1 MHRFLKHI
9 FIALFILVPTVTF
22 ALPTNRLSVIIIDS
36 NDKSPLSLA
45 TVRLKSNTGEF
56 FGSITDMDGRVE
68 FPAVKEGTYE
78 VIVTYI
84 GYEDYKKQIQIK
96 KSSRITIYMNP
107 SSTLLTE
114 VIVTASESKG
124 ITSASKIDKTAM
136 EHLQPSSFTD
146 LLALIPGGSTKT
158 PDMSGPNAI
167 KLREV
172 AVSSSDY
179 NTSSLGTQFVID
191 GTPINTDANMQ
202 RVRTEITSGFEGKT
216 SVNTGVDMRTI
227 STDNIESVEIIRGI
241 PSVEYGDLTSG
252 LVVIKRKLKGSP
264 IEARFKADQYS
275 SLFSVG
281 KGVEFA
287 EKNLTLAA
295 DAGFLDSHNDPR
307 DKMSN
312 YKRINFSLR
321 MQKVWN
327 RLNGDNLRLNS
338 AVDYSGNIDAS
349 KNDPEILTQPEDKF
363 KSSFHSVKWQNMFRW
378 NAASEGVFRNLTAN
392 FTASTSV
399 DKISRT
405 RFVQL
410 DRDRVAPTN
419 MVPGVHDGAILPY
432 QYTAHHEV
440 DGKPLNLYANVKA
453 EFQVNRGEWK
463 NKILTGATW
472 TYAKNLGDGE
482 VYDLAR
488 PLNPMASSARP
499 RKYSDIPASEQLS
512 FFIEEKMH
520 YPIGQHSLDIQAGI
534 RANML
539 LNLNNGYAMNGK
551 IYLDPRANLQW
562 KFPGIR
568 MGKKEL
574 VFNIAGG
581 VGGLTKM
588 PTLIHLYP
596 NDIYMDF
603 VQLNYWN
610 QNPDLKRIN
619 MLTYIVDP
627 TNFNLKPARNFKWE
641 VRLGA
646 EFDKNE
652 FSVTYFRERM
662 SSGFRSLS
670 TYAPYE
676 YREYDAS
683 GINGNALTAPPA
695 LESLPFKEQK
705 ILNGYGYYGNGSRT
719 LKEGV
724 EFQLSTKRFDVI
736 NTRLTINGAWFKSTY
751 QNSQPVYK
759 SVTKVIGNTSV
770 SNLYMGLYE
779 NDDNYVNERFNTNFI
794 IDTWLSK
801 IGVKLSET
809 IECSWFQTRQ
819 SGYVSGM
826 PIAYMDLTGQLTP
839 YTEADKTDLYKQH
852 LIINYNEGAFNKTKN
867 PFYMYV
873 NFKATKDFGKHISV
887 SLFADR
893 ILDYVPDYESNGLN
907 VRRTA
912 LSPYFGM
919 ELNLKL

>member
-1 MHRFLKHI
+1 MIRNLLQ
-9 FIALFILVPTVTF
+9 FIIICFICFPIDIL
-22 ALPTNRLSVIIIDS
+22 AQSTNKLSVIIIDAS
-36 NDKSPLSLA
+36 NNTPLPLA
-45 TVRLKSNTGEF
+45 TVRLKSATGDF
-56 FGSITDMDGRVE
+56 WGSIADENGVVV
-68 FPAVKEGTYE
+68 FPTVKEGTYE
-78 VIVTYI
+78 VSVTYI
-84 GYEDYKKQIQIK
+84 GYEDQLKKILINK
-96 KSSRITIYMNP
+96 TSNIEFFLHP
-107 SSTLLTE
+107 SSTVLKE
-114 VIVTASESKG
+114 VVVTASESKG
-124 ITSASKIDKTAM
+124 ITSASKIDRTAM

-146 LLALIPGGSTKT
+146 ILALLPGGSTKT
-158 PDMSGPNAI
+158 PDMSGPNTI
-167 KLREV
+167 RLRE
-172 AVSSSDY
+172 AAISSSDY

-202 RVRTEITSGFEGKT
+202 RVRTEITQGFEDKT

-252 LVVIKRKLKGSP
+252 LVVIKRKLKETP

-281 KGVEFA
+281 KGLEF
-287 EKNLTLAA
+287 KDKDLTLAA

-312 YKRINFSLR
+312 YKRINFSVRL
-321 MQKVWN
+321 QKNWRN
-327 RLNGDNLRLNS
+327 ENGDQFRLNS
-338 AVDYSGNIDAS
+338 SADYAGNIDAS

-363 KSSFHSVKWQNMFRW
+363 KSTFHSVKWQNTFKWTSATDGAFRD
-378 NAASEGVFRNLTAN
+378 LTAN
-392 FTASTSV
+392 FTASTSK

-419 MVPGVHDGAILPY
+419 MEPGVHDGVFLPY
-432 QYTAHHEV
+432 QYTAHHVV
-440 DGKPLNLYANVKA
+440 DGQPLNLYANVKA
-453 EFQVNRGEWK
+453 DFKLDCGDWK
-463 NKILTGATW
+463 NRLVTGGTW

-482 VYDLAR
+482 VYDLSR
-488 PLNPMASSARP
+488 PLNPLASSARP

-512 FFIEEKMH
+512 FYVEDKMH
-520 YPIGQHSLDIQAGI
+520 YPVGNHSLDIQAGV
-534 RANML
+534 RGNML
-539 LNLNNGYAMNGK
+539 LNLDSKYHIKGK
-551 IYLDPRANLQW
+551 MYLDPRANIQW
-562 KFPGIR
+562 KFPGISL
-568 MGKKEL
+568 GKKEL

-610 QNPDLKRIN
+610 QNPELKRIN
-619 MLTYIVDP
+619 MLTYVINP
-627 TNFNLKPARNFKWE
+627 TNYDLKPARNFKWE
-641 VRLGA
+641 IRLGA

-670 TYAPYE
+670 TYAPYQ
-676 YREYDAS
+676 YREYNTR
-683 GINGNALTAPPA
+683 GINGSELTAPP
-695 LESLPFKEQK
+695 SLDNLPYKDQT
-705 ILNGYGYYGNGSRT
+705 ILDGYGYYGNGSRT
-719 LKEGV
+719 YKEGV

-736 NTRLTINGAWFKSTY
+736 NTRLTINGAWFKTTY
-751 QNSQPVYK
+751 QNSLPVYK

-770 SNLYMGLYE
+770 SNLFMGLYE

-809 IECSWFQTRQ
+809 IECSWFQNRTNGRI
-819 SGYVSGM
+819 SGT
-826 PIAYMDLTGQLTP
+826 PIAYMDLSGKLQP
-839 YTEADKTDLYKQH
+839 YTEADMHDLYKQH
-852 LIINYNEGAFNKTKN
+852 LIIQYNDAAFNKTKN
-867 PFYMYV
+867 PFFMYV

-893 ILDYVPDYESNGLN
+893 ILDYVPDYESNGLE

-919 ELNLKL
+919 ELNLRL